1 MVMIANA
8 AVTKYII
15 SISRKMVRK
24 TYYTTIFNTFI
35 NNLKKIHTILL
46 YPSYHECT
54 SYEYVVYIIYNI
66 FIRQRHE
73 SSFLN

>member
-15 SISRKMVRK
+15 SISRK